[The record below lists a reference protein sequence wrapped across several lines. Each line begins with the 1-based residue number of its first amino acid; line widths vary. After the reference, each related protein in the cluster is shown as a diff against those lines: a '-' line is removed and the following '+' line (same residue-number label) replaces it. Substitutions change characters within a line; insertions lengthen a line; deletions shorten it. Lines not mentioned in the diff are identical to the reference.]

1 MSGEVLALGKRVLNN
16 QVNNMNLSEA
26 YCVAIEGMR
35 ENIMEKTDCR
45 EGLTAF
51 AEKRSP
57 RFDK

>member
-1 MSGEVLALGKRVLNN
+1 MLALGKRVLNN